1 MMSKQRKCL
10 IVGAGMAGLTAARVL
25 RERDWD
31 VTVLDKG
38 RGVGG
43 RMATRRLGDARL
55 DHGAQF
61 FTVREAAFREVVHEW
76 EQRGWVRV
84 WFEESG
90 HQRYCAEQ
98 GLNGLAKRLAEG
110 LDVRSGTLV
119 TRVEAAGHG
128 WKTVTEAG
136 EELCGDA
143 LILTAPAPQT
153 LTLLDGC
160 GAELHGKLRAIEYD
174 PCFALL
180 LTGEGA
186 SLVPAPGFVRPPSG
200 IVSWIGDNVQKGI
213 TAGKGFALTVHATA
227 EFTRL
232 HFDSESEAVA
242 EMLEEAASPWFAG
255 RVSDR
260 QLHRW
265 RYSQPLKV
273 CEKRC
278 LVTGSL
284 VVGGDAWGGPR
295 IEGAFL
301 SGLAAAAAIAG

>member
-1 MMSKQRKCL
+1 M
-10 IVGAGMAGLTAARVL
+10 L
-25 RERDWD
+25 RERGWD

-61 FTVREAAFREVVHEW
+61 FTVREAAFRDLVEVW
-76 EQRGWVRV
+76 ERRGWVRV
-84 WFEESG
+84 WFEENG
-90 HQRYCAEQ
+90 HPRYCAEQ

-110 LDVRSGTLV
+110 LDVRAGTLV
-119 TRVEAAGHG
+119 KRVEAAGHG
-128 WKTVTEAG
+128 WKAVTEAG
-136 EELCGDA
+136 EEIHGDT
-143 LILTAPAPQT
+143 LILTPPAPQT
-153 LTLLDGC
+153 LALLEGC
-160 GAELHGKLRAIEYD
+160 GAELHGELRTIEYD

-180 LTGEGA
+180 LAGDGIST
-186 SLVPAPGFVRPPSG
+186 VPTPGFVRPAG
-200 IVSWIGDNVQKGI
+200 GVISWIGDNIQKGV

-242 EMLEEAASPWFAG
+242 DMLEEAASPWFVG
-255 RVSDR
+255 RVTAR

-265 RYSQPLKV
+265 RYSQPLAV
-273 CEKRC
+273 CDKRC
-278 LVTGSL
+278 LVAGSL
-284 VVGGDAWGGPR
+284 AVAGDAWGGPR